1 MCIGLLSDIRDNVDP
16 RSILDD
22 DSQRVVEVGRIGS
35 RLLRGCVTAD
45 EHNVLADDVEGD
57 DDGLADERG
66 AAAADKGPDFIVTR
80 YFVGFLK
87 YFKRNL
93 IM

>member
-22 DSQRVVEVGRIGS
+22 DPQRVVEVDRIGS

-66 AAAADKGPDFIVTR
+66 AAAAI
-80 YFVGFLK
+80 LK
-87 YFKRNL
+87 QSEARKRLNL
-93 IM
+93 ILENVF

>member
-1 MCIGLLSDIRDNVDP
+1 M
-16 RSILDD
+16 
-22 DSQRVVEVGRIGS
+22 
-35 RLLRGCVTAD
+35 TAD

-57 DDGLADERG
+57 DDGLAHEGG

-93 IM
+93 IMS